1 MWTNLLFLCLTLRW
15 IICTAVDHTSF
26 RVTQAPEQ
34 ASVSRGGNITF
45 YCIFPISQDHS
56 WLLSATFQDSGIY
69 HCAVMRQG
77 IVRGNGTGS
86 HLIVHA
92 APTPL
97 TIVSLTAEVNSSA
110 PQILMCETAEFYPE
124 NFTLTWYKNGVETAI
139 GIHTVKRQNIE
150 GLYEVSSTL
159 EETQPVSSGAK
170 YTCSVS
176 HVSLETPAVITYT
189 KSNPASV
196 IDVSLYFWAPACAVG
211 GLAFLVLMVF
221 IGRRCRLQNNE
232 GKQGRAV
239 GPTRGEELGAE
250 AEILHYT
257 ALDLTRDRKTPGGK
271 REEKIV
277 YAQIKQRATR
287 DKLTYATLALTGSE
301 KTGKCKNN
309 ERSTEYAQLQ
319 TKKQRVTEAA
329 YSEARTK

>member
-1 MWTNLLFLCLTLRW
+1 MVRSPLPQ
-15 IICTAVDHTSF
+15 AVC
-26 RVTQAPEQ
+26 R
-34 ASVSRGGNITF
+34 
-45 YCIFPISQDHS
+45 SQMLPH
-56 WLLSATFQDSGIY
+56 LLSFSSILCFYYSCGPHFIQSDSSARTSVCI
-69 HCAVMRQG
+69 Q
-77 IVRGNGTGS
+77 RGKH
-86 HLIVHA
+86 HLLLHIPHLSRPFLA